1 MDRLTDSKVAAE
13 LKSNYEGL
21 KRVGIEPSVMDLHYI
36 KLAAYENA
44 EEDAEKLCEDMQ
56 ALIDDRDPERAH
68 GQADDILCKALNN
81 FGCHKLTE
89 IYDKVDKWYS

>member
-1 MDRLTDSKVAAE
+1 MRLTNRKTYSD
-13 LKSNYEGL
+13 LKNNVEGL
-21 KRVGIEPSVMDLHYI
+21 QAKGMEVSRSDLMYV
-36 KLAAYENA
+36 KLAEYENA